1 MLIIYNLFIFTSFI
15 VIIMWDLRSTTPD
28 SVMTIEIAVTAVL
41 LLGATT
47 IRGN

>member
-1 MLIIYNLFIFTSFI
+1 
-15 VIIMWDLRSTTPD
+15 MWDLRSTTPD

-41 LLGATT
+41 FLGTTT